1 MHLLFSRLTSLAT
14 ILALA
19 SQINAK
25 STPPPPPNNST
36 CEPLFGKIE
45 ATNGGRKIGVV
56 IDRSGSMEDTDPS
69 NLRLVAANLLVGKLI
84 SSGGITTGQT
94 ADQVTIVQFNETAEI
109 LYPLGDP
116 SGAGA
121 SIDGIPANGG
131 TFIGGGISAALDELT
146 RSGNKPDNA
155 GIFVLTD
162 GADDPPSLISDTI
175 DSINRA
181 QKAGIRVSF
190 GFLSVDAEE
199 QDSRIT
205 SAILSSGGTFTTVN
219 TAEDTSKLV
228 AQALLN
234 RLVGPP
240 STGSVPLLPGLKT
253 AGMLSQTSLT
263 TFSYAAQQGEAFNVT
278 VTAIDKVSLKA
289 TLKEAGKNT
298 EIKSAVTDATT
309 GVASLEHT
317 ALATGNF
324 TIEVTST
331 TGGSKS
337 GLFAVQIGSSLDP
350 CKPSNTTQPHPSGS
364 PLIPTGANSTYLPT
378 PTSSTVFTA
387 GAVPMRDVALQMGVG
402 ISFVAAVLEIL

>member
-1 MHLLFSRLTSLAT
+1 MHLPFPGLASLVAV
-14 ILALA
+14 LALA
-19 SQINAK
+19 GQISAK
-25 STPPPPPNNST
+25 STTPPLQKNST

-45 ATNGGRKIGVV
+45 ATKGGRKIGVV
-56 IDRSGSMEDTDPS
+56 IDRSGSMEDTDPN
-69 NLRLVAANLLVGKLI
+69 NLRLQAANLLVGKLI
-84 SSGGITTGQT
+84 ASSGVITGQT
-94 ADQVTIVQFNETAEI
+94 ADQVTIVQFNETAEV

-121 SIDGIPANGG
+121 TVDGIPANGG

-146 RSGNKPDNA
+146 RSGKTPDQA

-181 QKAGIRVSF
+181 QQAGIRVSF

-234 RLVGPP
+234 GLVGLPH
-240 STGSVPLLPGLKT
+240 TGSVPLLPGLKT
-253 AGMLSQTSLT
+253 AGMLSQKSLT
-263 TFSYAAQQGEAFNVT
+263 TFSYAAQKDEAFNVT
-278 VTAIDKVSLKA
+278 VTAIDNVSLKA
-289 TLKEAGKNT
+289 TLMEAGKSA
-298 EIKSAVTDATT
+298 EITSAVTDATT
-309 GVASLEHT
+309 GIALLEYT
-317 ALATGNF
+317 ALWTGNY
-324 TIEVTST
+324 TIEVSSA
-331 TGGSKS
+331 GGSKS

-350 CKPSNTTQPHPSGS
+350 CKPSNSTQPHPSGT
-364 PLIPTGANSTYLPT
+364 PIIPTGANSTYIPT
-378 PTSSTVFTA
+378 PTASTIFTG
-387 GAVPMRDVALQMGVG
+387 GATPMRDMVLQMGVG
-402 ISFVAAVLEIL
+402 ISFVAAVFEMF

>member
-1 MHLLFSRLTSLAT
+1 MHLAFPRLASLTA
-14 ILALA
+14 ILALTGQVSA
-19 SQINAK
+19 AVTI
-25 STPPPPPNNST
+25 PPPQKNST

-69 NLRLVAANLLVGKLI
+69 NLRLQAAKLLVGKLI
-84 SSGGITTGQT
+84 TSSGITTGQT
-94 ADQVTIVQFNETAEI
+94 ADQVTIVQFNETAEV

-116 SGAGA
+116 SSAGS

-146 RSGNKPDNA
+146 RAGNKPDNA

-181 QKAGIRVSF
+181 QQAGIRVSF

-205 SAILSSGGTFTTVN
+205 SAILQSGGTFTTVN

-234 RLVGPP
+234 GLVGAPQ
-240 STGSVPLLPGLKT
+240 TGSVPLLPGLKT

-263 TFSYAAQQGEAFNVT
+263 TFSYAAQTNEAFNVT
-278 VTAIDKVSLKA
+278 VTAIDNISLKA
-289 TLKEAGKNT
+289 TLKESGKST
-298 EIKSAVTDATT
+298 EIKSTVTDDTT
-309 GVASLEHT
+309 GVAVLEYT
-317 ALATGNF
+317 ALSGGNY
-324 TIEVTST
+324 TIEVSSA
-331 TGGSKS
+331 GGSKSS

-350 CKPSNTTQPHPSGS
+350 CKPSNSTQPHPSGTGVVPS
-364 PLIPTGANSTYLPT
+364 PTT
-378 PTSSTVFTA
+378 STVFTA
-387 GAVPMRDVALQMGVG
+387 GAVPVGETALQMGVG
-402 ISFVAAVLEIL
+402 LSLMAAVFEMF

>member
-1 MHLLFSRLTSLAT
+1 MHLAFPKLASLAT
-14 ILALA
+14 ILALTG
-19 SQINAK
+19 QISARV
-25 STPPPPPNNST
+25 TIPPPQNST

-69 NLRLVAANLLVGKLI
+69 NLRLQAAKLLVGKLI
-84 SSGGITTGQT
+84 PSSGTTTGQT
-94 ADQVTIVQFNETAEI
+94 ADQVTIVQFNETAEV

-121 SIDGIPANGG
+121 TIDGIPANGG

-146 RSGNKPDNA
+146 RSGNKPDAA

-181 QKAGIRVSF
+181 QQAGIRVSF

-234 RLVGPP
+234 GLVGPP
-240 STGSVPLLPGLKT
+240 QTGSVPLLPGLKT

-263 TFSYAAQQGEAFNVT
+263 SFSYAAQSGEAFNVT
-278 VTAIDKVSLKA
+278 VTAIDNIPLKA
-289 TLKEAGKNT
+289 TLKQAGQT
-298 EIKSAVTDATT
+298 SEIKSAVTDTTT
-309 GVASLEHT
+309 GIALLEYT
-317 ALATGNF
+317 AFSTGNY
-324 TIEVTST
+324 TIEVSSAS
-331 TGGSKS
+331 GSKS

-350 CKPSNTTQPHPSGS
+350 CKPSNSTVPLPSG
-364 PLIPTGANSTYLPT
+364 TGAIPSPT
-378 PTSSTVFTA
+378 ASTVFTA
-387 GAVPMRDVALQMGVG
+387 GAVPMGGNAALQMGVG
-402 ISFVAAVLEIL
+402 LSLMAAFLEMF